1 MNISRYVRLILFF
14 RVFLPTKPKSLPILT
29 AIFAAGVAAA
39 IALSHGENADAVPYE
54 GLREALALRGVR
66 FEVFGTKHEG

>member
-1 MNISRYVRLILFF
+1 MI
-14 RVFLPTKPKSLPILT
+14 PGCALT
-29 AIFAAGVAAA
+29 GEAAGVAAA